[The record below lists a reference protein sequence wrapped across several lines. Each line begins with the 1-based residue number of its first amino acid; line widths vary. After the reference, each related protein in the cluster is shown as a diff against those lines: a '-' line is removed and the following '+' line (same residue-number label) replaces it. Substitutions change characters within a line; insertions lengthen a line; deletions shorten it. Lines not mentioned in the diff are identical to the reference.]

1 MLNDSMCT
9 SMNAADKQTLEK
21 RVDEMLLAML
31 GSKQLVDRWWNSPNW
46 HFKLEKPYIIW
57 DTDPMAVWK
66 YVADHTQK

>member
-1 MLNDSMCT
+1 
-9 SMNAADKQTLEK
+9 
-21 RVDEMLLAML
+21 ML